1 MATLMYRLQPFGAVY
16 FGRNFMVPT
25 RNTFLEPAG
34 EENKDDKKAALE
46 QAKPGKPILSV
57 LHKLQVQ
64 STSFAPLHR
73 CKHTD
78 IP

>member
-1 MATLMYRLQPFGAVY
+1 
-16 FGRNFMVPT
+16 VPT
-25 RNTFLEPAG
+25 RNNFLEPAG